1 MTVGT
6 DDHDPGG
13 LQAGPFPGPGE
24 MAALCRATDWAATP
38 LGPVEGWPHSLR
50 TAAGLV
56 LGSPVAMMVLWGPER
71 ISIYNDG
78 YRALMGRKH
87 PAALG
92 RPAREVWP
100 GSWHSCAALLEGVA
114 GRGESVTLADQ
125 RLTVER
131 RGHPEEA
138 FFTLSY
144 SPVPDDGGGV
154 GGVLVTA
161 VEAARRTR
169 AQERLRDNEQRLREV
184 AGAAGL
190 SADFQILFHASP
202 APYLVV
208 TPPEFTIIAAND
220 AYLRAT
226 LTEREAILGRALFD
240 VFPDD
245 PADPDATGV
254 RNLRASL
261 ERVAGGRR
269 PDRMAVQKYPI
280 RRPEAAG
287 GGFEERWW
295 SPLNVPVPGPQGE
308 VVAII
313 HHVEDVTELVRLR
326 AEGVELDRLLL
337 DQRAALDEARQAHGE
352 AEAANRA
359 KSDFLAVMSHE
370 LRTPLNAIGGYAEL
384 MEMGIH
390 GPVTGEQCDCLG
402 RIRRSQRHLLGLIN
416 EVLNYARLE
425 AGTVH
430 FDVREV
436 GVRETLAMAE
446 GLVAPQARA
455 RGLELRVPGC
465 APELAVRADP
475 DKLRQIL
482 VNLLSNAVKFTEAGG
497 GIDILCEAGDED
509 VRLSVRDTGCGI
521 PADMLQA
528 VFEPFVQVGRS
539 LTSPQEGTGLGL
551 AVSRDL
557 ARAMGGE
564 LTAESTPGEGST
576 FTLTLARAPLP

>member
-1 MTVGT
+1 MTVRQN
-6 DDHDPGG
+6 DRDPGG
-13 LQAGPFPGPGE
+13 RQAGPFPGAGE
-24 MAALCRATDWAATP
+24 MAALCRAADWAATP

-50 TAAGLV
+50 TTAGLV
-56 LGSPVAMMVLWGPER
+56 LGSPVAMMVLWGAER
-71 ISIYNDG
+71 AAVYNDA
-78 YRALMGRKH
+78 YRALLGSRH

-100 GSWHSCAALLEGVA
+100 GSWDSLAALLEGVS
-114 GRGESVTLADQ
+114 GRGESLTLADQ
-125 RLTVER
+125 RLAVER
-131 RGHPEEA
+131 DGHPEEA
-138 FFTLSY
+138 LFALSY

-161 VEAARRTR
+161 VEAARGTR
-169 AQERLRDNEQRLREV
+169 AQERLRDNEHRLREV

-208 TPPEFTIIAAND
+208 TPPEFTIVAVND

-226 LTEREAILGRALFD
+226 LTEREAILGHELFD

-245 PADPDATGV
+245 PADPDASGV

-280 RRPEAAG
+280 RRPESAG

-337 DQRAALDEARQAHGE
+337 DQRAALNEARQAHAE

-390 GPVTGEQCDCLG
+390 GPVTGEQGECLG
-402 RIRRSQRHLLGLIN
+402 RIRRSQLHLLGLIN

-425 AGTVH
+425 AGTVN

-436 GVRETLAMAE
+436 RVRETLATAE

-455 RGLELRVPGC
+455 RGLELSVPGC
-465 APELAVRADP
+465 SPVLAVRADP
-475 DKLRQIL
+475 DKLLQIL
-482 VNLLSNAVKFTEAGG
+482 VNLLSNAVKFTGAGG
-497 GIDILCEAGDED
+497 RIDILCEAGDEE

-521 PADMLQA
+521 PAEMLQA

-564 LTAESTPGEGST
+564 LTARSTPGEGST